1 MELDEFS
8 SQVAQ
13 SAIDI
18 ITPVMESAVVLSG
31 HYAKACGRNTILAKD
46 MEYCLKY
53 CAMHTVGQQIGSYF
67 PDMYEDENSED
78 EDEIQIVDEEDE
90 LPFEPYSGCLLYTSD
105 AADDTP

>member
-78 EDEIQIVDEEDE
+78 EE
-90 LPFEPYSGCLLYTSD
+90 LSD
-105 AADDTP
+105 NDKYLSQAKSDLKLFIDPQKQQSPIENG